1 MSSILI
7 KPIIS
12 EKMTQT
18 AEKYNRYGFLV
29 VREAT
34 KLEIKREV
42 EAVYGVKVVRVN
54 TLIQRGK
61 ITQRNTKSGVI
72 TGRKNNFKKAYVF
85 VHKDNKID
93 FYSNI

>member
-1 MSSILI
+1 MSNII

-18 AEKYNRYGFLV
+18 AEKYNRYGFMV
-29 VREAT
+29 NREAT
-34 KLEIKREV
+34 KPEIKREV

-61 ITQRNTKSGVI
+61 VSNRNTKAGVI
-72 TGRKNNFKKAYVF
+72 TGQKNNFKKAYVF
-85 VHKDNKID
+85 VDKDQTID

>member
-1 MSSILI
+1 MSIII

-18 AEKYNRYGFLV
+18 AEQYNRYGFMV
-29 VREAT
+29 TREAT
-34 KLEIKREV
+34 KPEIKREI

-61 ITQRNTKSGVI
+61 VTNRNTKAGVI
-72 TGRKNNFKKAYVF
+72 TGQKNNFKKAYVF
-85 VHKDNKID
+85 VDKDQKID

>member
-1 MSSILI
+1 MSIII

-18 AEKYNRYGFLV
+18 ADKYNRYGFMV
-29 VREAT
+29 TREAT
-34 KLEIKREV
+34 KPEIKREV

-61 ITQRNTKSGVI
+61 VQNRNTKAGVI
-72 TGRKNNFKKAYVF
+72 TGQKNNFKKAYVF
-85 VHKDNKID
+85 VDKDQKID

>member
-1 MSSILI
+1 MSIII

-12 EKMTQT
+12 EKMTQA
-18 AEKYNRYGFLV
+18 AEKYNRYGFMV
-29 VREAT
+29 TRTAT
-34 KLEIKREV
+34 KPEIKKEI

-61 ITQRNTKSGVI
+61 ATSRNTKAGVI
-72 TGRKNNFKKAYVF
+72 VGQKNNFKKAYVF
-85 VHKDNKID
+85 VDKEQKID

>member
-1 MSSILI
+1 MSIII

-18 AEKYNRYGFLV
+18 AEKCNRYGFMV
-29 VREAT
+29 TREAT
-34 KLEIKREV
+34 KPEIKREI

-61 ITQRNTKSGVI
+61 VQNRNTKAGVI
-72 TGRKNNFKKAYVF
+72 TGQKNNFKKAYVF
-85 VHKDNKID
+85 VDKDQKID

>member
-1 MSSILI
+1 MSIII

-18 AEKYNRYGFLV
+18 AEKYNRYGFMV
-29 VREAT
+29 TREAT
-34 KLEIKREV
+34 KPEIKREI

-61 ITQRNTKSGVI
+61 VQNRNTKAGVI
-72 TGRKNNFKKAYVF
+72 TGQKNNFKKAYVF
-85 VHKDNKID
+85 VDKDQKID

>member
-1 MSSILI
+1 MSIII

-12 EKMTQT
+12 EKMTQA
-18 AEKYNRYGFLV
+18 AEKYNRYGFMV
-29 VREAT
+29 TREAT
-34 KLEIKREV
+34 KPEIKREV

-61 ITQRNTKSGVI
+61 VQNRNTKAGVI
-72 TGRKNNFKKAYVF
+72 TGQKNNFKKAYVF
-85 VHKDNKID
+85 VDKDQKID

>member
-1 MSSILI
+1 MSVII

-18 AEKYNRYGFLV
+18 AEKYNRYGFMV
-29 VREAT
+29 TREAT
-34 KLEIKREV
+34 KPEIKREI

-61 ITQRNTKSGVI
+61 VQNRNTKAGVI
-72 TGRKNNFKKAYVF
+72 TGQKNNFKKAYVF
-85 VHKDNKID
+85 VDKDQKID

>member
-1 MSSILI
+1 MSIII

-18 AEKYNRYGFLV
+18 AEKHNRYGFMV
-29 VREAT
+29 TREAT
-34 KLEIKREV
+34 KPEIKREI

-61 ITQRNTKSGVI
+61 VSNRNTKAGVI
-72 TGRKNNFKKAYVF
+72 TGQKNNFKKAYVF
-85 VHKDNKID
+85 VDKDQKID

>member
-1 MSSILI
+1 MSIII

-18 AEKYNRYGFLV
+18 AEKYNRYGFMV
-29 VREAT
+29 TRTAT
-34 KLEIKREV
+34 KPEIKQEI
-42 EAVYGVKVVRVN
+42 EAVYEVKVVRVN

-61 ITQRNTKSGVI
+61 ATSRNTKAGVI
-72 TGRKNNFKKAYVF
+72 TGQKNNFKKAYVF
-85 VHKDNKID
+85 VDKEQKID

>member
-1 MSSILI
+1 MSIII

-18 AEKYNRYGFLV
+18 AEKYNRYGFMV
-29 VREAT
+29 TREAT
-34 KLEIKREV
+34 KPEIKREV

-61 ITQRNTKSGVI
+61 VQNRNTKAGVI
-72 TGRKNNFKKAYVF
+72 TGQKNNVKKAYVF
-85 VHKDNKID
+85 VDKDQKID

>member
-1 MSSILI
+1 MSLII

-18 AEKYNRYGFLV
+18 AEKYNRYGFMV
-29 VREAT
+29 TREAT
-34 KLEIKREV
+34 KPEIKREV

-61 ITQRNTKSGVI
+61 VTNRNTKAGVI
-72 TGRKNNFKKAYVF
+72 TGQKNNFKKAYVF
-85 VHKDNKID
+85 VDKDQKID

>member
-1 MSSILI
+1 MSILI

-18 AEKYNRYGFLV
+18 AEKYNRYGFIV
-29 VREAT
+29 TRDAT
-34 KLEIKREV
+34 KSEIKREV
-42 EAVYGVKVVRVN
+42 ETVYGVKVVRVN

-61 ITQRNTKSGVI
+61 VMHRNTKAGII
-72 TGRKNNFKKAYVF
+72 TGQRNNLKKAYVF

>member
-1 MSSILI
+1 MSIII

-18 AEKYNRYGFLV
+18 AEKYNRYGFMV
-29 VREAT
+29 TREAA
-34 KLEIKREV
+34 KPEIKREV

-61 ITQRNTKSGVI
+61 VQNRNTKAGVI
-72 TGRKNNFKKAYVF
+72 TGQKNNFKKAYVF
-85 VHKDNKID
+85 VDKDQKID

>member
-1 MSSILI
+1 MSIII

-18 AEKYNRYGFLV
+18 ADKYNRYGFMV
-29 VREAT
+29 TREAT
-34 KLEIKREV
+34 KPEIKREV

-61 ITQRNTKSGVI
+61 VSNRNTKAGVI
-72 TGRKNNFKKAYVF
+72 TGQKNNFNKAYVF
-85 VHKDNKID
+85 VDKDQKID

>member
-1 MSSILI
+1 MSIII

-12 EKMTQT
+12 EKMTQA
-18 AEKYNRYGFLV
+18 AEKFNRYGFMV
-29 VREAT
+29 TRTAT
-34 KLEIKREV
+34 KPEIKKEI

-61 ITQRNTKSGVI
+61 ATSRNTKAGVI
-72 TGRKNNFKKAYVF
+72 TGQKNNFKKAYVF
-85 VHKDNKID
+85 VDKEQTID

>member
-1 MSSILI
+1 MSILI

-18 AEKYNRYGFLV
+18 AEKYNRYGFMV
-29 VREAT
+29 DRNAT
-34 KLEIKREV
+34 KTEIKREV
-42 EAVYGVKVVRVN
+42 EAIYGVKVERVN

-61 ITQRNTKSGVI
+61 VTNRNTKAGVI
-72 TGRKNNFKKAYVF
+72 TGQKNNFKKAYVF
-85 VHKDNKID
+85 VNKDNKID

>member
-1 MSSILI
+1 MSILI

-18 AEKYNRYGFLV
+18 AEKYNRYGFMV
-29 VREAT
+29 DRTAT
-34 KLEIKREV
+34 KSEIKREV
-42 EAVYGVKVVRVN
+42 EAVYGVKVERVN

-61 ITQRNTKSGVI
+61 VTNRNTKAGVI
-72 TGRKNNFKKAYVF
+72 TGQKNNFKKAYVF
-85 VHKDNKID
+85 VNKDNKID

>member
-1 MSSILI
+1 MSIII

-12 EKMTQT
+12 EKMTQA
-18 AEKYNRYGFLV
+18 AEKLNRYGFMV
-29 VREAT
+29 TRTAT
-34 KLEIKREV
+34 KPEIKKEV

-61 ITQRNTKSGVI
+61 ATSRNTKAGVI
-72 TGRKNNFKKAYVF
+72 VGQKNNFKKAYVF
-85 VHKDNKID
+85 VDKEQKID

>member
-1 MSSILI
+1 MSIII

-18 AEKYNRYGFLV
+18 AEKYNRYGFMV
-29 VREAT
+29 TREAT
-34 KLEIKREV
+34 KPEIKREI

-61 ITQRNTKSGVI
+61 VTKRNTKAGVI
-72 TGRKNNFKKAYVF
+72 TGQKNNFKKAYVF
-85 VHKDNKID
+85 VDKDQKID

>member
-1 MSSILI
+1 MSIII

-18 AEKYNRYGFLV
+18 AEKYNRYGFMV
-29 VREAT
+29 TREAT
-34 KLEIKREV
+34 KPEIKREV

-61 ITQRNTKSGVI
+61 VQNRNTKAGVI
-72 TGRKNNFKKAYVF
+72 TGQKNNFKKAYVF
-85 VHKDNKID
+85 VDKDQKID

>member
-1 MSSILI
+1 MSIII

-18 AEKYNRYGFLV
+18 AEKYNRYGFMV
-29 VREAT
+29 DRTAT
-34 KLEIKREV
+34 KPEIKKEI

-61 ITQRNTKSGVI
+61 TTSRNTKAGVI
-72 TGRKNNFKKAYVF
+72 TGKKNNFKKAYVF
-85 VHKDNKID
+85 VDKEQKID